1 MFTEGSIEEVLT
13 TKAWDLSFT
22 VDDMLDNCREN
33 LTYLQE
39 RRRTVWRDTNNAL
52 RDNDM
57 AEYRACCADSDDLDK
72 MIARYSRAIKELD
85 TLRNAIFDSVDA
97 LCDVEEIY
105 DANIKNL

>member
-1 MFTEGSIEEVLT
+1 MFTEGSIEEVLS

-22 VDDMLDNCREN
+22 VDDMLDNCRTN
-33 LTYLQE
+33 RGYLLE
-39 RRRTVWRDTNNAL
+39 RRRIVWRDTNSAL
-52 RDNDM
+52 RANDM

-72 MIARYSRAIKELD
+72 MVARYDKAIVELEK
-85 TLRNAIFDSVDA
+85 LRNAIFDTVDA

>member
-13 TKAWDLSFT
+13 NKAWDLSFP

-33 LTYLQE
+33 RDYLKE
-39 RRRTVWRDTNNAL
+39 RRRTVWRDTNSAL
-52 RDNDM
+52 RANDM

-72 MIARYSRAIKELD
+72 MIARYDKAIVELEK
-85 TLRNAIFDSVDA
+85 LRNAIFDTVDA

-105 DANIKNL
+105 DANVKNL